1 MRIIAGTARSLPL
14 KTVEG
19 LDTRPTTD
27 RIKETLFNI
36 IQDEIPGCYFL
47 DLFAGSGQMGLE
59 AVSRGAQY
67 AVFVENN
74 KKAAACVE
82 DNIRFTKFTKETKL
96 YNENNEEVGTV
107 GKDVELSL
115 NKENISED
123 TKYFKVITFDI
134 IFMDPPYKQEF
145 EYDVLSYLKDSSL
158 LKENGI
164 IIVEASL
171 DTAFDYLPDMG
182 FTLKRLKTYKTNE
195 HAFIIKN
202 Q

>member
-96 YNENNEEVGTV
+96 YNSDVLSALRAME
-107 GKDVELSL
+107 GK
-115 NKENISED
+115 
-123 TKYFKVITFDI
+123 YRFDI

-195 HAFIIKN
+195 HAFITKN
-202 Q
+202 QYKKNMIHLYGRNL